1 MISWICFNNNPLQGG
16 ENQFGSINEMKT
28 AMSQLL
34 MQVNKGNGGHYTT
47 LSTFVFETLHYK
59 KFLKSQVNSK
69 IQGIVRQYDFFLNV
83 MKTTVTKT
91 KQATFCVIS

>member
-1 MISWICFNNNPLQGG
+1 MLGLPQGWL
-16 ENQFGSINEMKT
+16 EN
-28 AMSQLL
+28 
-34 MQVNKGNGGHYTT
+34 
-47 LSTFVFETLHYK
+47 STVFETLHYK

-91 KQATFCVIS
+91 KQAMFCVIS